1 MEVSVIFEHVF
12 AISVAVI
19 VYPFALCLA
28 TPTAIMTG
36 TLTHEKATVTNAKV
50 FTRMNRGRFL
60 SLVASVEASSEH
72 PLAKA
77 IVEYAYHFHFFDESS
92 GVAKDGKSH
101 NIETKYFGWLLDIL
115 DFFVV
120 PRKEIEENAKTGI
133 LVAYDNI
140 LIGVVRVANPLKRED
155 FMAIEG
161 LNIMRVSPVTVTG
174 DNWITTCVAKELT
187 NHPIEPKLPWHLD
200 SNESGEYGEE

>member
-1 MEVSVIFEHVF
+1 MEVSVVFSHVF
-12 AISVAVI
+12 AISVVVI
-19 VYPFALCLA
+19 SYPCALCLA
-28 TPTAIMTG
+28 TATAVMVSTG
-36 TLTHEKATVTNAKV
+36 VEASNGVLIKGGDGLEK
-50 FTRMNRGRFL
+50 
-60 SLVASVEASSEH
+60 ASSEH

-77 IVEYAYHFHFFDESS
+77 IVEYAYHFRFFDESS

-115 DFFVV
+115 DFVVV
-120 PRKEIEENAKTGI
+120 PRKEIEENAKTSI

-155 FMAIEG
+155 FMVIED
-161 LNIMRVSPVTVTG
+161 LNIMLVSPVMVTS

-187 NHPIEPKLPWHLD
+187 NHPIEPKLPRHFD
-200 SNESGEYGEE
+200 SNDSGEYGEE